1 MLKLCILNRYKYEA
15 DTVKC
20 LVDMGFSRERALYAL
35 HIKNNVYSVALE
47 WLIENQSS
55 NSLNIQLSPDASAS
69 QIASN
74 SSSEEHKNVSLCF
87 TNCNE

>member
-20 LVDMGFSRERALYAL
+20 LIDMGFPKERAIYAL
-35 HIKNNVYSVALE
+35 RIKNNVYSVALE

-55 NSLNIQLSPDASAS
+55 NTVNVQLSPEASAS
-69 QIASN
+69 QL
-74 SSSEEHKNVSLCF
+74 SSKIYRGHKNVSFCLSA
-87 TNCNE
+87 